1 MRWRGKA
8 RAPPRIEPTILV
20 KILSLTPKFLI
31 MREEINDRDDGSDGV
46 LTVSEF
52 MEPSRGHAEE
62 HGADIDAAARQLAH
76 ARLGG
81 SAVEWLARTW
91 PDAAFEWPT
100 FWENWVDE
108 FDATEA
114 SERRRRAVGST
125 AVERS
130 IPAVGINGGSE
141 NGGGGVLAAERSAL
155 EAGKHCTSHA
165 SLASAR
171 WLWLARGLEGR
182 WPACTARP
190 PGR

>member
-1 MRWRGKA
+1 M
-8 RAPPRIEPTILV
+8 
-20 KILSLTPKFLI
+20 SLTPGFLI
-31 MREEINDRDDGSDGV
+31 MREEINDRDEGSDGV

-91 PDAAFEWPT
+91 PDAAFEWPA
-100 FWENWVDE
+100 FWETWVDE
-108 FDATEA
+108 FDASEA
-114 SERRRRAVGST
+114 SERRRRAMGSMAVGKS
-125 AVERS
+125 V
-130 IPAVGINGGSE
+130 PAVGFNGSSE
-141 NGGGGVLAAERSAL
+141 SGGGGVLAAEKSAL
-155 EAGKHCTSHA
+155 RAEKGCTSHA

-182 WPACTARP
+182 WPTCTARP

>member
-20 KILSLTPKFLI
+20 KILSLTPGFLI
-31 MREEINDRDDGSDGV
+31 MREQINDRDERSDGV
-46 LTVSEF
+46 RTSSES

-91 PDAAFEWPT
+91 PDAAFEWPA
-100 FWENWVDE
+100 FWETWVDE
-108 FDATEA
+108 FDATDA
-114 SERRRRAVGST
+114 SERRRRAMGSMAVG
-125 AVERS
+125 RS
-130 IPAVGINGGSE
+130 IPAVGFNGSSR
-141 NGGGGVLAAERSAL
+141 NGGGGVHAAEESAL
-155 EAGKHCTSHA
+155 SAEKHGTSRA
-165 SLASAR
+165 SSASAR

-182 WPACTARP
+182 MPTCSARP
-190 PGR
+190 PG